1 MKRIK
6 QLQAILEVEKDV
18 TEIVLS
24 HVQASELLN
33 EVKQLQEDLKE
44 YIRVESVMDGHLV
57 RNGKEII
64 KLTNEKADL
73 ESQLHVANQQ
83 LNSIRCYMEM
93 PVPRDELEPAILAV
107 LDDPNHDGI

>member
-6 QLQAILEVEKDV
+6 QLQSILEAEKDV

-24 HVQASELLN
+24 RVQASELID
-33 EVKQLQEDLKE
+33 E
-44 YIRVESVMDGHLV
+44 ITVM
-57 RNGKEII
+57 
-64 KLTNEKADL
+64 
-73 ESQLHVANQQ
+73 QQ
-83 LNSIRCYMEM
+83 KLNSIRCYMEM